1 VSDRLIVIPVFNEVA
16 TLADIVE
23 RARLHGPVL
32 VVDDGSTDGSAAVAA
47 AAGAEVVS
55 LGRRRG
61 KGVALRR
68 GFAEGLRRRVE
79 WVVTLDGDG
88 QHDPEDIPRL
98 LKVALEE
105 PGALV
110 VGGRLS
116 GLAEA
121 PGRVMPVGRLAA
133 LRVAGFFIDWLGRV
147 PVADTQSGFRVYP
160 VRLLAGVTPRHGG
173 FVLESEM
180 LLLAAWHGTRILEVP
195 VAPIHFEDR
204 RSRFRPARDG
214 LAVGAFLAPRIVARW
229 AREIAGIARYL
240 IGIFSPARLRAR
252 HREMYQ
258 FAAPH
263 RSNPAGWALAV
274 GAFIADRAVRCVEDG
289 WRSPEARGLRLAALA
304 TAATPLMLLLGLGRS
319 ALAAAGIDWLT
330 PAAGRF
336 YRQEDLARTLEAAQR
351 PVPVPDRPAPGA

>member
-1 VSDRLIVIPVFNEVA
+1 V
-16 TLADIVE
+16 
-23 RARLHGPVL
+23 
-32 VVDDGSTDGSAAVAA
+32 
-47 AAGAEVVS
+47 VVS

-61 KGVALRR
+61 KGAALRR
-68 GFAEGLRRRVE
+68 AFVEGLRRQVE

-98 LKVALEE
+98 LKVAVEE

-116 GLAEA
+116 GLAEG
-121 PGRVMPVGRLAA
+121 PGRVMPAGRLAA
-133 LRVAGFFIDWLGRV
+133 LRVAGFFIDWLAGI

-160 VRLLAGVTPRHGG
+160 ARLLAATTPRHGG

-180 LLLAAWHGTRILEVP
+180 LLLAAAHGTRILEVS

-204 RSRFRPARDG
+204 RSRFRPGRDG
-214 LAVGAFLAPRIVARW
+214 LAVGAFLAPRIVTRW
-229 AREIAGIARYL
+229 ARELAAIAWYL
-240 IGIFSPARLRAR
+240 IGIFSPTRLRTR

-263 RSNPAGWALAV
+263 RSNPAGWALAI
-274 GAFIADRAVRCVEDG
+274 GAFIADRALRSVEDG
-289 WRSPEARGLRLAALA
+289 WRSPNARGLRLAALA
-304 TAATPLMLLLGLGRS
+304 TAATPLMLLLGLTRS

-330 PAAGRF
+330 PAVRRF
-336 YRQEDLARTLEAAQR
+336 YRQEDLAGTLEPPAGWGSL
-351 PVPVPDRPAPGA
+351 PGRPAAGA